1 MIFLVVTEISS
12 YLAQY
17 VNSKNKSNLRC
28 QNDFSIPQL
37 QVEGH
42 LEI

>member
-1 MIFLVVTEISS
+1 MIFLVVTVISS
-12 YLAQY
+12 YLVQY
-17 VNSKNKSNLRC
+17 VNLKNKSNLRC

-37 QVEGH
+37 QVEEN